1 MRADAEKSS
10 EQGTQVPLPS
20 RITRRNFLRL
30 AAATGVAALGIDSV
44 VREPNRPQV
53 VNRALA
59 LRRWP
64 ERLDGFRIAVLSDF
78 HYDPLFSIHPIHASI
93 PMVNDLRPDLIVL
106 TGDFV
111 SMPLFRKGD
120 AKSALAAEPCAQLL
134 QQMKAPHGLWAVLG
148 NHDFYTDPFRVAAAL
163 HAHDIRLLV
172 NQSAAVEAN
181 GARFWLSG
189 VNDVLSHT
197 ADLDAALHDVP
208 TGEATILLAHEPDYA
223 DYVARFPIDL
233 QLSGHSHGGQIRIP
247 FLLPLYLPEL
257 ARKYVAGLYR
267 VGPLTLYTNRGL
279 GTVAVPVR
287 FNCSPEITLLTLNRA
302 PVA

>member
-1 MRADAEKSS
+1 MRAVAEQSS
-10 EQGTQVPLPS
+10 EQGSQVPLPS
-20 RITRRNFLRL
+20 RTTRRNFLRL
-30 AAATGVAALGIDSV
+30 AAATGVAAFGIDSV

-53 VNRALA
+53 VNRALG

-78 HYDPLFSIHPIHASI
+78 HYDPLFSVHPIHASI

-111 SMPLFRKGD
+111 SLPLLKKED
-120 AKSALAAEPCAQLL
+120 AKAARAAEPCAQLL

-148 NHDFYTDPFRVAAAL
+148 NHDFFTDPFRVGAAL

-189 VNDVLSHT
+189 VNDVLSQT
-197 ADLDAALHDVP
+197 ADLDATLHGVP
-208 TGEATILLAHEPDYA
+208 PDEATILLAHEPDYA
-223 DYVARFPIDL
+223 DYVARFPVDL
-233 QLSGHSHGGQIRIP
+233 QLSGHSHGGQVRIP
-247 FLLPLYLPEL
+247 FLPPLYLPEL

-267 VGPLTLYTNRGL
+267 IGPLTLYTNRGL

-287 FNCSPEITLLTLNRA
+287 FNCSPEITLLTLHRA